1 MCQGSVLGEHR
12 AGQTQQVVSKNGRFP
27 THRTDGLSWGAKAG
41 ICVLFTRLSNLYI
54 IYSMTHQENGTSPA
68 GRTIGYARVSTTEQD
83 LRMQVDALQAQGCPD
98 ELIFVDTAS
107 GAKADR
113 PGLTKCLETLQA
125 GDLLLVWRLDRLG
138 RSMVHLVTLVE
149 ALQERGIGFR
159 SICDGA
165 IDTTTASGEL
175 VFNVFSALAQFERRL
190 IQERTRAGLATAR
203 ARGRLGG
210 RPPLDSQD
218 PRVQMAKAL
227 YKDRTHEV
235 GAICQTLHISRS
247 TLYRYLALPEG

>member
-1 MCQGSVLGEHR
+1 MKR
-12 AGQTQQVVSKNGRFP
+12 KKNG
-27 THRTDGLSWGAKAG
+27 TVA
-41 ICVLFTRLSNLYI
+41 
-54 IYSMTHQENGTSPA
+54 A
-68 GRTIGYARVSTTEQD
+68 GRTVGYARVSTTEQD
-83 LRMQVDALQAQGCPD
+83 LRMQVDALQAQGCPE

-107 GAKADR
+107 GAKAAR
-113 PGLTKCLETLQA
+113 PGLSTCLETVQA
-125 GDLLLVWRLDRLG
+125 GDVLLVWRLDRLG
-138 RSMVHLVTLVE
+138 RSLVHLVTLVE

-175 VFNVFSALAQFERRL
+175 VFHVFSALAQFERRL
-190 IQERTRAGLATAR
+190 IQERTRAGLAAAR

-210 RPPLDSQD
+210 RPTMDPHD